1 MRLVTQKLSHF
12 MGRADEMVKVRAQ
25 NVFPRAVEAVVLDD
39 PRCSGEYVCVATEEG
54 EGTIRTTELTVRIE
68 RRAGDVDRDTLHDEL
83 RVTLKRV
90 LGVRVGVEIVEPGEL
105 APLTGLGGE
114 GKVKRLLDLR

>member
-1 MRLVTQKLSHF
+1 

-39 PRCSGEYVCVATEEG
+39 GRCTGEYLCVVTSAG
-54 EGTIRTTELTVRIE
+54 EGTIRATEMTVRVE
-68 RRAGDVDRDTLHDEL
+68 RRGGDVDRATLRYDL
-83 RVTLKRV
+83 LVTLKRV
-90 LGVRVGVEIVEPGEL
+90 LGVRVDVEIAEAGEL
-105 APLTGLGGE
+105 AALTGLGGE